1 MNLCRRGVRDVAPR
15 ICAAAL
21 LCAAAGV
28 SAQTG
33 TTAHA
38 RKVTVSALDVSHAL
52 ASSSAISSRPAAT
65 IDANEAARRLG
76 QAQLER
82 EQGAPPRPGEQA
94 RGTGA
99 GVVNHR
105 YWWRQERLRR
115 VVEQALHRSNE
126 TRRSLRARR

>member
-1 MNLCRRGVRDVAPR
+1 M
-15 ICAAAL
+15 
-21 LCAAAGV
+21 
-28 SAQTG
+28 SAQTVHKEVDAAGRVAFTDRAG

-38 RKVTVSALDVSHAL
+38 QTVTVSALDVAHAL

-82 EQGAPPRPGEQA
+82 EQGALPRPGEQA

-105 YWWRQERLRR
+105 FWWRQEKLRR
-115 VVEQALHRSNE
+115 LVEQALHRSNE